1 MHDNNSHEEQKV
13 FGKDIKEFLKEAEEH
28 IKSRDRVY
36 IDKIKSIGSNPL
48 LIYSFSGLLI
58 NVGVLEKD
66 QPLVN
71 EGTNY
76 LFKNLKVLSKQ
87 KTLAPGA
94 YYNLANGYNA
104 LFDFKLGKDK
114 YYALFDKTELEQA
127 KPNYLKALQS
137 LPHSKSLLASQI
149 WVNLGNLYFDIGRVV
164 DALDCYDTAI
174 LCKPDHGMAHVNKGK
189 AIYYFAKYSGKQ
201 RAPFAREAYRLIKKG
216 LEFGINKEAI
226 SYFNKLLTI
235 IENHFKNK
243 EWLNKE
249 KTSSQIEIKAKNK
262 FERFL
267 IEFCLKN
274 RLYLNICSFCQRCDQ
289 AIGDPETIEKM
300 IEPVKELDKISDS
313 RMSYLFSYINQI
325 KQDFITA
332 RFLFVLS
339 QYRGI
344 NINFVDAKV
353 KLIDTLDYQEHNIRV
368 ELLRNSFVSFYN
380 ILDKIACFIN
390 DYLELDNGSN
400 KNVYFSDVWYK
411 ELRSENGVHEKILN
425 TKNYFLNALY
435 NIHGDIE
442 KGPTKKLKGIR
453 HRLTHGFLRIYWMAG
468 TEDKKMTERSLYED
482 TLSLSKIVR
491 NAVIYLLKFVH
502 IEETNKEKIDNRV
515 SIQMPLMEIPDRLKD
530 IS

>member
-1 MHDNNSHEEQKV
+1 MYDNNSPEEQKV
-13 FGKDIKEFLKEAEEH
+13 FGKDIREFLKEAEEH

-36 IDKIKSIGSNPL
+36 IDKLKSIGSNPIL
-48 LIYSFSGLLI
+48 YYSFSGLLI
-58 NVGVLEKD
+58 NVGVLEND
-66 QPLVN
+66 QSLVN

-76 LFKNLKVLSKQ
+76 LFDNLKVLSKI
-87 KTLAPGA
+87 KALAPGA

-104 LFDFKLGKDK
+104 LFDFKIIKDK
-114 YYALFDKTELEQA
+114 YYALFNKTELEQA
-127 KPNYLKALQS
+127 KSNYLKALQS
-137 LPHSKSLLASQI
+137 ISNSKSLLCSQI
-149 WVNLGNLYFDIGRVV
+149 WVNLGNLYSDIGRVV

-174 LCKPDHGMAHVNKGK
+174 LCKPDHGMAYVNKGK
-189 AIYYFAKYSGKQ
+189 ALYYFAKYSGKQ

-216 LEFGINKEAI
+216 LELGINKEAI
-226 SYFNKLLTI
+226 SYFTNLLAI

-249 KTSSQIEIKAKNK
+249 KTSSHIEIKAKNK

-267 IEFCLKN
+267 IEYCLKN

-289 AIGDPETIEKM
+289 AIGDSETIEKM
-300 IEPVKELDKISDS
+300 IEPVGKLDRITDS

-344 NINFVDAKV
+344 NLKFVDAKV
-353 KLIDTLDYQEHNIRV
+353 KLIDTLDYQQHNIRV
-368 ELLRNSFVSFYN
+368 EILRNSFVSFYN

-390 DYLELDNGSN
+390 DYLELDKGSN

-411 ELRSENGVHEKILN
+411 DLRSENGIHGNILE

-442 KGPTKKLKGIR
+442 KGTQKKLKGIR

-468 TEDKKMTERSLYED
+468 VEDKKMTERTLYED
-482 TLSLSKIVR
+482 TLTLSKIVR
-491 NAVIYLLKFVH
+491 NAVIYLLKFVYV
-502 IEETNKEKIDNRV
+502 EENKKEKEGDRISV
-515 SIQMPLMEIPDRLKD
+515 PMLLMEIPDRLKN
-530 IS
+530 IY

>member
-1 MHDNNSHEEQKV
+1 MYDNNAHEEQKV
-13 FGKDIKEFLKEAEEH
+13 LGKDIKVFLNEAEEH
-28 IKSRDRVY
+28 IKSRDRAY
-36 IDKIKSIGSNPL
+36 IDKIKSIDANSH
-48 LIYSFSGLLI
+48 LIFSFSGLLI
-58 NVGVLEKD
+58 NIGILEKD
-66 QPLVN
+66 ESLVN
-71 EGTNY
+71 EGTTF
-76 LFKNLKVLSKQ
+76 LLDNLKSLSKQ
-87 KTLAPGA
+87 KAFAPGA

-104 LFDFKLGKDK
+104 LFDFELGKDK
-114 YYALFDKTELEQA
+114 YYALFKKTELEQA
-127 KPNYLKALQS
+127 KFNYMKALQS

-174 LCKPDHGMAHVNKGK
+174 LCEPDHGMAYINKGK
-189 AIYYFAKYSGKQ
+189 ALYYFAKYSGKQ

-216 LEFGINKEAI
+216 LELGINKEAI
-226 SYFNKLLTI
+226 SYFNNLLAI
-235 IENHFKNK
+235 IEKHFKNK

-249 KTSSQIEIKAKNK
+249 KASSHIEIKAKNK

-267 IEFCLKN
+267 IEYCLKN

-300 IEPVKELDKISDS
+300 IEPVGKLDRITDS

-339 QYRGI
+339 QYSGI
-344 NINFVDAKV
+344 NIKFVDAKV
-353 KLIDTLDYQEHNIRV
+353 RLIDTLDYQQHNIRV
-368 ELLRNSFVSFYN
+368 ELLKNSFVSYYN

-411 ELRSENGVHEKILN
+411 ELRSENGVQKKIMN

-442 KGPTKKLKGIR
+442 KGHNKKLKGIR

-468 TEDKKMTERSLYED
+468 VEDKKMTERTLYED
-482 TLSLSKIVR
+482 TLTLSKSVR
-491 NAVIYLLKFVH
+491 NAVIYLLKFVYV
-502 IEETNKEKIDNRV
+502 EENNKEKEGDKISV
-515 SIQMPLMEIPDRLKD
+515 PMLLMEIPDRLKN
-530 IS
+530 IY